1 MTAVT
6 MCDRLPARLVFV
18 KAPGATF
25 VGGEACWKRPYIAA
39 HAMFKVH
46 LTARAVRG
54 YGWARARNVATAEA
68 GNAPAQTAAATVRI
82 KPAFGGEPGGV
93 TG

>member
-1 MTAVT
+1 
-6 MCDRLPARLVFV
+6 
-18 KAPGATF
+18 
-25 VGGEACWKRPYIAA
+25 
-39 HAMFKVH
+39 MFEVH

-54 YGWARARNVATAEA
+54 YKWARARNVATAEA
-68 GNAPAQTAAATVRI
+68 GNAPAESAAAMVHI